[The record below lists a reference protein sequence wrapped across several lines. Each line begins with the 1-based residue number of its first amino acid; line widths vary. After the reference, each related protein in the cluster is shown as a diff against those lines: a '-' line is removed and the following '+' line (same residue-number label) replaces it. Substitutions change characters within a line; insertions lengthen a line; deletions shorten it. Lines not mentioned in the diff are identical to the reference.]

1 MQNPFA
7 AIGAPAARDLW
18 LAGLGVNIVRW
29 LEILAFALLALQLT
43 GRPFWVAAMTMAR
56 MAPLLAGALMTA
68 LVARWPKRS
77 VLIATFTLL
86 TLIALTLCLVAAT
99 GSLQLW
105 HLLAAALLSGFAW
118 TLETPTRR
126 TALAEAAG
134 LERVQASMG
143 LEVVS
148 NQSTRILGPALG
160 GLMLDTTGV
169 VGVFALG
176 TIVHAL
182 CLWLCWRR
190 PDAAEPTATANRPPA
205 SIVHSLGEAVR
216 YVRQHRLLMGTIMVT
231 FVFNAWAFPYISLA
245 PVILETVQNLGPTAI
260 GLVIAAEATGALIAA
275 FLIIANAHPLI
286 FARIY
291 SLGTLLFLCCT
302 LAFGFSTTTL
312 LATATLFAAGFG
324 MAGFNAMQISLP
336 IAACP
341 PAMRTRVMGLITVAI
356 GAAPFGFLH
365 AGLMAEWLGAA
376 TAQKVIAAEGLLA
389 LALVLRLWPELLRKK
404 APKPL

>member
-7 AIGAPAARDLW
+7 AIRAPAARDLW
-18 LAGLGVNIVRW
+18 LAGVGVNIVRW

-43 GRPFWVAAMTMAR
+43 GSPFWVAAMTTAR
-56 MAPLLAGALMTA
+56 MAPLLAGAFTTA
-68 LVARWPKRS
+68 LAACFTKRA
-77 VLIATFTLL
+77 VLIATFALL
-86 TLIALTLCLVAAT
+86 TTIALGLLVVAAT
-99 GSLQLW
+99 GSLQFW
-105 HLLAAALLSGFAW
+105 HLLVAALLAGFAW
-118 TLETPTRR
+118 TLETPVRR

-160 GLMLDTTGV
+160 GLLLETTGV
-169 VGVFALG
+169 VGVFATG
-176 TIVHAL
+176 AVVHAL
-182 CLWLCWRR
+182 CLWLCWRQ
-190 PDAAEPTATANRPPA
+190 PTAADASTAADTPTGVGR
-205 SIVHSLGEAVR
+205 SLAEAIG
-216 YVRQHRLLMGTIMVT
+216 YVRRHRLLMGTIMVT

-245 PVILETVQNLGPTAI
+245 PVILESVQNLGPTAI

-275 FLIIANAHPLI
+275 FLIIAKAHPLI

-291 SLGTLLFLCCT
+291 SLGALVFLACT
-302 LAFGFSTTTL
+302 LAFGLSTTTL
-312 LATATLFAAGFG
+312 VAAMTLFAAGFG

-365 AGLMAEWLGAA
+365 AGLLAEWLGAA
-376 TAQKVIAAEGLLA
+376 TAQKIIATQGLAA
-389 LALVLRLWPELLRKK
+389 LTLVLWHWPELLRKE

>member
-7 AIGAPAARDLW
+7 AIRAPAARDLW
-18 LAGLGVNIVRW
+18 LAGVGVNIVRW

-43 GRPFWVAAMTMAR
+43 GSPFWVAAMTTAR
-56 MAPLLAGALMTA
+56 MAPLLAGAVTTA
-68 LVARWPKRS
+68 LAARWAKRS
-77 VLIATFTLL
+77 VLLATFALL
-86 TLIALTLCLVAAT
+86 TTIALTLLVVAT
-99 GSLQLW
+99 TGPLHLW
-105 HLLAAALLSGFAW
+105 HLLTASLLAGLAW
-118 TLETPTRR
+118 TLETPIRR

-134 LERVQASMG
+134 LQRVQASMG

-148 NQSTRILGPALG
+148 NQTTRILGPALG
-160 GLMLDTTGV
+160 GLLLDTTGV
-169 VGVFALG
+169 IGVFATGVL
-176 TIVHAL
+176 VHAA
-182 CLWLCWRR
+182 CLWLCWRQ
-190 PDAAEPTATANRPPA
+190 PDTEDAGTRTSTAAGIGR
-205 SIVHSLGEAVR
+205 SLAEAVD
-216 YVRQHRLLMGTIMVT
+216 YVRHHRLLMGTIMVT

-275 FLIIANAHPLI
+275 FLIIAHAHPAI
-286 FARIY
+286 FARLY
-291 SLGTLLFLCCT
+291 SLGALLFLCCT
-302 LAFGFSTTTL
+302 LAFGLATTTL
-312 LATATLFAAGFG
+312 TAALALFTAGFG

-365 AGLMAEWLGAA
+365 AGLLAEWLGAA
-376 TAQKVIAAEGLLA
+376 TAQKIIATEGLAA
-389 LALVLRLWPELLRKK
+389 LAFVLWRWPELLRKE

>member
-7 AIGAPAARDLW
+7 AIRAPAARDLW

-43 GRPFWVAAMTMAR
+43 GSPFWVAAMTTAR
-56 MAPLLAGALMTA
+56 MAPLLAGAFTTA
-68 LVARWPKRS
+68 LVASVSKRS
-77 VLIATFTLL
+77 VLLATFALL
-86 TLIALTLCLVAAT
+86 TTTALGLLVLTLTT
-99 GSLQLW
+99 GLHLW
-105 HLLAAALLSGFAW
+105 HLLGAALLAGFAW
-118 TLETPTRR
+118 TLETPIRR

-148 NQSTRILGPALG
+148 NQSTRILGPAIG
-160 GLMLDTTGV
+160 GLLLETTGV
-169 VGVFALG
+169 VGVFATG
-176 TIVHAL
+176 AVVHAL
-182 CLWLCWRR
+182 CLWLCWRQ
-190 PDAAEPTATANRPPA
+190 PDTADAGSAAATPA
-205 SIVHSLGEAVR
+205 GVGRSLAEAVG
-216 YVRQHRLLMGTIMVT
+216 YVRRHRLLMGTIMVT
-231 FVFNAWAFPYISLA
+231 LVFNLWAFPYISLA

-260 GLVIAAEATGALIAA
+260 GLVVAAEAAGALIAA
-275 FLIIANAHPLI
+275 FLIIAHAQPAV
-286 FARIY
+286 FARLY
-291 SLGTLLFLCCT
+291 SLGALLFLACT
-302 LAFGFSTTTL
+302 LAFGWATTTL
-312 LATATLFAAGFG
+312 VATLALFAAGFG

-341 PAMRTRVMGLITVAI
+341 PAIRTRIMGLITVAI

-376 TAQKVIAAEGLLA
+376 TAQKVIATEGLLA
-389 LALVLRLWPELLRKK
+389 LALVLWHWPELLRKE